1 MGPKQAMS
9 QQQKQ
14 LQKLVMT
21 QQLQQSIQMLQ
32 FNVDGLQKFLQQ
44 KSLENP
50 LIEVQTT
57 LEHVPVIRNTSSR
70 QVTDPMQYMDAIPE
84 RSQSLFE
91 YLLDQVHLTMRATP
105 LRDLVLFLLEYLDL
119 NGYLKLTLEEA
130 MAKTGAS
137 QVQVLD
143 ALTLLQQ
150 LDPPG
155 VGARDL
161 QECLLLQIENDDR
174 APAQAYLVLE
184 DSFLD
189 FAQRHWDKISQRYH
203 MSLAQVQAIFD
214 YVQGLTPHPGAS
226 FTQSQNDYI
235 IPDLILEMAGPKLK
249 LMPTKA
255 GRPKLR
261 FQQKYFE
268 RMAQSDDQAV
278 AKYLQEKKQE
288 YAWLKN
294 SLQQRGSTILRVGQ
308 SILKHQHDFFT
319 QATHPLKPLLLRDVA
334 QELKLHESTISR
346 SVNGKY
352 LQTPFGVYEL
362 RQFFTNAVNQENGD
376 AFSAENVKQQLA
388 QLIAAEDKQH
398 PLSDQ
403 KIVTQLAAQGI
414 TISRRTAA
422 KYREA
427 LGIQSSSKRKR
438 YE

>member
-1 MGPKQAMS
+1 MS

-50 LIEVQTT
+50 LIDVQTT
-57 LEHVPVIRNTSSR
+57 LERTPIIRTGSR
-70 QVTDPMQYMDAIPE
+70 QAADPMQYIAAIPE

-130 MAKTGAS
+130 MVKTGAS
-137 QVQVLD
+137 KIQLLD

-161 QECLLLQIENDDR
+161 QECLLLQIENDNR
-174 APAQAYLVLE
+174 APKKAYAVLKNN
-184 DSFLD
+184 FLD
-189 FAQRHWDKISQRYH
+189 FAQRHWDKISQQH
-203 MSLAQVQAIFD
+203 QLSLAQIQAIFD

-226 FTQSQNDYI
+226 FTQSQNNYI
-235 IPDLILEMAGPKLK
+235 IPDLILRTEGQQLT
-249 LMPTKA
+249 LRPTKA

-268 RMAQSDDQAV
+268 RMAQSDDPAV
-278 AKYLQEKKQE
+278 TKYLQEKKQE

-294 SLQQRGSTILRVGQ
+294 SLQQRGSTILKVGQ
-308 SILKHQHDFFT
+308 VILARQHDFFT
-319 QATHPLKPLLLRDVA
+319 QTDHPLKPLLLRDVA
-334 QELKLHESTISR
+334 QTLKLHESTISR

-352 LQTPFGVYEL
+352 LQTQFGVFEL
-362 RQFFTNAVNQENGD
+362 RHFFTNAVNQQNGD
-376 AFSAENVKQQLA
+376 AFSAENVKRQLG

-403 KIVTQLAAQGI
+403 KLVARLAAQGI
-414 TISRRTAA
+414 IISRRTAA

-438 YE
+438 Y